1 MTKGINE
8 SVDQSSAKYNI
19 TATFSVNGVVEVQD
33 VVGALFGQTEGLLND
48 LELRELQKSGR
59 IGRIVV
65 NATSANGVTTGDI
78 IIPSSLDRTE
88 TAILA
93 ATLETVDR
101 VGPCRASLALTE
113 IRDLRE
119 SKLKQIEARAK
130 ELLKDWKAGSADKEN
145 ISDKINLELQR
156 ESIITW
162 NGLPAGSDIVSADR
176 VIIVEGRNDIQQ
188 LLKIGVKNTVA
199 VNGTSVPKAI
209 IDLTHKKECIAFL
222 DGDRGGDMIL
232 NELLQVSKIKFYAR
246 APANHEVEELNPKE
260 LVKCLQQK
268 RPIEHLLKE
277 RKAKDDKSRYERDFK
292 ESKDKRRNG
301 TFGRPTSTR
310 LNDRNDKERTPRER
324 SPRDRNV
331 RERTPRDP
339 RDRNSRDTRG
349 KFDSRREGGRFQ
361 KGDRRDQNRTP
372 AALLNLP
379 KDKLSPMIKS
389 LVSSNEA
396 IGLNKTYDEV
406 LRTSNVNIFNKMDS
420 NMNTVVID
428 GVVTQRFIDKV
439 IAQGIKRIIAVNINP
454 QLKIQSN
461 SEIELFYFKDFL

>member
-8 SVDQSSAKYNI
+8 SVDQTSAKYNI
-19 TATFSVNGVVEVQD
+19 SATFSVHGVVEVQD

-101 VGPCRASLALTE
+101 VGPCRASLVLTE

-130 ELLKDWKAGSADKEN
+130 ELLKDWKAGRADKEN
-145 ISDKINLELQR
+145 ISDKINLELQK

-162 NGLPAGSDIVSADR
+162 NGLPAGADINTADR

-246 APANHEVEELNPKE
+246 APNNHEVEELNPKE

-277 RKAKDDKSRYERDFK
+277 RKAKDDKSRYERDLK
-292 ESKDKRRNG
+292 DAKDKRRNSS
-301 TFGRPTSTR
+301 FSRSASNR
-310 LNDRNDKERTPRER
+310 VNERTDKDRHTRDR
-324 SPRDRNV
+324 SPRDRNSHD
-331 RERTPRDP
+331 RNP
-339 RDRNSRDTRG
+339 RNSRD
-349 KFDSRREGGRFQ
+349 KFDNRRDGGRFQ
-361 KGDRRDQNRTP
+361 KGDRKNSRDHNRIP

-379 KDKLSPMIKS
+379 KEKLSPMIKS

-396 IGLNKTYDEV
+396 IGLNETYDEI

-428 GVVTQRFIDKV
+428 GVVTQRFVDKV

-461 SEIELFYFKDFL
+461 SEVELFYFKDFL

>member
-8 SVDQSSAKYNI
+8 SVDQTSAKYSI
-19 TATFSVNGVVEVQD
+19 MASFTVSGVIEVQD

-65 NATSANGVTTGDI
+65 NASSNNGITTGNI
-78 IIPSSLDRTE
+78 VIPSSLDRTE

-101 VGPCRASLALTE
+101 VGPCRATLALTE

-145 ISDKINLELQR
+145 ISEKIHLELER

-162 NGLPAGSDIVSADR
+162 NGLPAGSAIKTADR
-176 VIIVEGRNDIQQ
+176 IIIVEGRNDIQQ

-246 APANHEVEELNPKE
+246 APTNREVEELNSKE

-277 RKAKDDKSRYERDFK
+277 RRMKDDRSRHGRDTRDNHRSASPSRSNQGRFG
-292 ESKDKRRNG
+292 DRNG
-301 TFGRPTSTR
+301 
-310 LNDRNDKERTPRER
+310 
-324 SPRDRNV
+324 RDRNN
-331 RERTPRDP
+331 
-339 RDRNSRDTRG
+339 RDRNTRDKDRFSRDRNPRDSRSR
-349 KFDSRREGGRFQ
+349 FDSRRDSGRFQ
-361 KGDRRDQNRTP
+361 RGDRRGSQSGERTN

-379 KDKLSPMIKS
+379 KEKLTPLVKS
-389 LVSSNEA
+389 LISSNEA
-396 IGLNKTYDEV
+396 IGLNETYDEI
-406 LRTSNVNIFNKMDS
+406 LRTSNVNIFNEMAA
-420 NMNTVVID
+420 NLNTVVID
-428 GVVTQRFIDKV
+428 GVVTQRFLDKV
-439 IAQGIKRIIAVNINP
+439 IATGIKRVIAVNINP
-454 QLKIQSN
+454 QLKITDTSA
-461 SEIELFYFKDFL
+461 IELFYFKDFL